1 MTRYIA
7 FLRGINMAGHN
18 IIKMDSLKN
27 TFETAG
33 MKNIKTYGQSGNVVF
48 DSRFKNIDTLTK
60 KIENQL
66 STYYGREFKTMIRT
80 VYEIECLI
88 KQNPFKKKKNTGDAK
103 FYVLFLHR
111 EIPGSISLPAV
122 RKKDACEIIRK
133 SPKEI
138 FIVSYPLKSGRYGFP
153 VNLTE
158 KKLGTSYT
166 GRNWNTICK
175 IIEM

>member
-1 MTRYIA
+1 MPRYIA

-33 MKNIKTYGQSGNVVF
+33 MKNIKTTGQSGNVVF

-60 KIENQL
+60 RIEKQL
-66 STYYGREFKTMIRT
+66 SVNYGKEIKTMIRT
-80 VYEIECLI
+80 VSEIEKLI
-88 KQNPFKKKKNTGDAK
+88 KQKPFKNKKKTADTK
-103 FYVLFLHR
+103 YYVLFLHK
-111 EIPGSISLPAV
+111 EIPGSMILPEV

-166 GRNWNTICK
+166 GRNWNTVCK